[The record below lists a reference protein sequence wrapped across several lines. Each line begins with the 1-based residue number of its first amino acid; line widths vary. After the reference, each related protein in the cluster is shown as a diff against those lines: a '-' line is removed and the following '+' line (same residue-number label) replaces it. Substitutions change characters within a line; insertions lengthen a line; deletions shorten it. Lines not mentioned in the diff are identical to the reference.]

1 MDKILEYFL
10 KIKSILSNHKTRLD
24 SLEKRIEY
32 LECNPWKMPF
42 DNG

>member
-10 KIKSILSNHKTRLD
+10 KIKSILTKHSKRLE
-24 SLEKRIEY
+24 SLEKRIEA
-32 LECNPWKMPF
+32 LETDPWKMPF